1 MSGREEAESDI
12 RYWESLMREHLVAH
26 DRLNARNAAAE
37 LKAAHQ
43 RLAALADKAETW
55 GFPLAEADRLNSL
68 LLQRIERLTSGD
80 GIPRGDGE
88 LSELEDAV
96 RAYEQKRFP
105 LAQDL

>member
-12 RYWESLMREHLVAH
+12 RYWESLMREHLVNQ
-26 DRLNARNAAAE
+26 DRLHAGEAAAE
-37 LKAAHQ
+37 LVAAHE
-43 RLAALADKAETW
+43 RLTALATTAEAW

-68 LLQRIERLTSGD
+68 LLQRIERLVSGD
-80 GIPRGDGE
+80 RTPQRDGE

-105 LAQDL
+105 LA